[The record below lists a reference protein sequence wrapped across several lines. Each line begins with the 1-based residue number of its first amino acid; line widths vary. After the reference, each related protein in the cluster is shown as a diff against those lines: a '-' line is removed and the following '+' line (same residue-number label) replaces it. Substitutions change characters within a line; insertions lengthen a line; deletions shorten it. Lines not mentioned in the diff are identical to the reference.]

1 MTKTLAI
8 IARIKLEIN
17 DARKALVVG
26 VPAVGLIVGTDNPY
40 YQKAIAVLVA
50 LGVYVVEN
58 KAKAAK

>member
-26 VPAVGLIVGTDNPY
+26 VPAVGLIVGTDNVWY
-40 YQKAIAVLVA
+40 VKAVAFLTAV
-50 LGVYVVEN
+50 GVYVVEN